1 MNTAAN
7 SLKTRMKER
16 NWLNAQH
23 VRIRI
28 LVLPFLATCNVIS
41 QQDLVSTEVY
51 AIDWYV
57 FTRRDLNAMDLI
69 NWSNEPKKHYSIK
82 DKSDLSMISERLN
95 GLKPLPDFRD
105 VDTRMVCILH
115 YSSGDIDTLQFGST
129 KILKYKDVIFD
140 KDSVLLSTIEKWRP

>member
-1 MNTAAN
+1 ME
-7 SLKTRMKER
+7 ER
-16 NWLNAQH
+16 NWLNALH
-23 VRIRI
+23 VRNRI
-28 LVLPFLATCNVIS
+28 LVLLLPFLATCNVIS

-69 NWSNEPKKHYSIK
+69 NLNHEPKKHFKIK

-115 YSSGDIDTLQFGST
+115 YSNGDIDTLQFGST
-129 KILKYKDVIFD
+129 KILKYKEIIFD
-140 KDSVLLSTIEKWRP
+140 KDSVLVSTIEKWQP